1 MKAHKTQYGGKDVEG
16 MESAIDARLNEWIRV
31 IDQNWASLPGETK
44 SFDIGRSIQF
54 LTTDIISHLCF
65 GKPLGFVKN
74 QKDMHDFLKTL
85 ESRLPIVEQF
95 SVITEFNTLLV
106 KLSNVGWIKR
116 RMIPSAADCSGV
128 GKILGVSHRAFT
140 TPLAQDANQKDLQSC
155 Y

>member
-16 MESAIDARLNEWIRV
+16 MESAIDARLNEWIHL

-74 QKDMHDFLKTL
+74 QKDMVRLLQPIFPLFKQIRSPKTL
-85 ESRLPIVEQF
+85 SQDSRAPPESTIADLEKYN
-95 SVITEFNTLLV
+95 S
-106 KLSNVGWIKR
+106 
-116 RMIPSAADCSGV
+116 MI
-128 GKILGVSHRAFT
+128 F
-140 TPLAQDANQKDLQSC
+140 
-155 Y
+155 